1 MIILGW
7 ILATLGTVG
16 TLAAVGMEIIS
27 NEPIYLLMMKLT
39 TGTLGVGGILLAVK
53 SLRGPR

>member
-1 MIILGW
+1 VIILGW

-16 TLAAVGMEIIS
+16 TLAAVGMEIVS

-53 SLRGPR
+53 SFKK